1 MNTQKHE
8 AGQYYYT
15 NIDHFLNQK
24 TLILEINGK
33 ESGNFEVVNSQ
44 TFKSWDDMK
53 NAQNE

>member
-33 ESGNFEVVNSQ
+33 ESGDVPELEMQVKANPN
-44 TFKSWDDMK
+44 
-53 NAQNE
+53 